1 MTEYMLNDCSIA
13 VWLVTRSFS
22 NLKEV
27 QLVVFLLRLIAE
39 KHQVKVGVITPYNAQ
54 KDRISRELAKVVN
67 KNLT

>member
-1 MTEYMLNDCSIA
+1 MLNDCLIA

-27 QLVVFLLRLIAE
+27 QLVVFLLRLMAE
-39 KHQVKVGVITPYNAQ
+39 KQQVKVGVITPYNAQ
-54 KDRISRELAKVVN
+54 KDRINREMAKVVN